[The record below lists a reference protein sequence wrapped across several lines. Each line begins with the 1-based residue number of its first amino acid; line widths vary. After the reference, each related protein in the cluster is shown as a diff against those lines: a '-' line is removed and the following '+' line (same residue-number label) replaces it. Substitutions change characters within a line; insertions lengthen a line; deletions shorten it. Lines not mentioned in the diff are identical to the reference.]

1 MLKKAGVCR
10 VLAFDEG
17 RFGLKAWFR
26 RRWCPLGVRPPWIV
40 EDRYEWTW
48 VYVAVEPTTGWS
60 YMLLLPETTGDCLE
74 IFCRALRR
82 AAGGQRIGVVLDGSG
97 SHRSEQVCWPDNL
110 IPLRLPAYSPE
121 LNPAEQLFRHLRK
134 QLANRVFGSM
144 AELETALS
152 EEIRKWQYDRAGIQR
167 LMGYPWWNK
176 GASILSSIR

>member
-1 MLKKAGVCR
+1 MKR

-40 EDRYEWTW
+40 EDQYEWIW

-60 YMLLLPETTGDCLE
+60 YVLLLPETTGDCLE
-74 IFCRALRR
+74 IFCRALRQATGR
-82 AAGGQRIGVVLDGSG
+82 QKIGVVLDGSG
-97 SHRSEQVCWPDNL
+97 SHRSEQFPWPRDL
-110 IPLRLPAYSPE
+110 VPLRLPAYSPE

-134 QLANRVFGSM
+134 QLANRLFGSM
-144 AELETALS
+144 EKLEKALT
-152 EEIRKWQYDRAGIQR
+152 EEIRKWQHDRAGIQQ

-176 GASILSSIR
+176 GASILSFIP

>member
-1 MLKKAGVCR
+1 LLKKARVRR

-40 EDRYEWTW
+40 EDQYEWTW

-60 YMLLLPETTGDCLE
+60 YVLLLPETTSQCLD
-74 IFCRALRR
+74 IFCRGLRQ
-82 AAGGQRIGVVLDGSG
+82 AAGPQRVGVVLDGSG
-97 SHRSEQVCWPDNL
+97 SHRSRQFDWPDDL
-110 IPLRLPAYSPE
+110 VPLYLPAYSPE

-134 QLANRVFGSM
+134 QLANRLFGSRK
-144 AELETALS
+144 ELEAALS
-152 EEIRKWQYDRAGIQR
+152 KELRHWQDNRAGIQQ

>member
-1 MLKKAGVCR
+1 VSR

-60 YMLLLPETTGDCLE
+60 YVLLLPETTSDCLE
-74 IFCRALRR
+74 IFCRALRQATGR
-82 AAGGQRIGVVLDGSG
+82 QRIGVVLDGSG
-97 SHRSEQVCWPDNL
+97 SHRSAQFQWPADL
-110 IPLRLPAYSPE
+110 VPLRLPAYSPE

-134 QLANRVFGSM
+134 QLAHRLFHSLK
-144 AELETALS
+144 ELEGTLS
-152 EEIRKWQYDRAGIQR
+152 QELCQWPQDRVGVQR
-167 LMGYPWWNK
+167 LMGYPWWSK
-176 GASILSSIR
+176 GASTLS